1 VPRVVRTVGVGTSG
15 EFEVADLN
23 EDRLDRME
31 RQMADAHDVMDRLEA
46 ALAVRAEAALQHA
59 RHVLEPLREVG

>member
-1 VPRVVRTVGVGTSG
+1 
-15 EFEVADLN
+15 VADLN

-31 RQMADAHDVMDRLEA
+31 RQMADAHDVMDRLET